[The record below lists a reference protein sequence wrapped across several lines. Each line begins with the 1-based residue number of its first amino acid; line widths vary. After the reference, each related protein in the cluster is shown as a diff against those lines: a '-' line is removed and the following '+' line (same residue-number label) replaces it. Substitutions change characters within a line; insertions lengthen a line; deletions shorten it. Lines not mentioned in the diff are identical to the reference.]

1 MKIERFNENK
11 LKFTFSIKD
20 LEKINIAYD
29 EFMAGS
35 PQSQNMIL
43 DLLHIAKDNFDFDI
57 KDCDV
62 EVEIL
67 EIGAR

>member
-1 MKIERFNENK
+1 MKIEKLNENK

-20 LEKINIAYD
+20 LETADIDYNK
-29 EFMAGS
+29 FMAGS
-35 PQSQNMIL
+35 SQSQNMIL

-57 KDCDV
+57 KDCNI